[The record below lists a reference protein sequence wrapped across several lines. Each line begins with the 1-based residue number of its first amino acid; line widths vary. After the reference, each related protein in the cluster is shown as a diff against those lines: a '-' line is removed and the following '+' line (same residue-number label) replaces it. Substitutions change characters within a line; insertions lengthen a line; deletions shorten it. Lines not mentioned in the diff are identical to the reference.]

1 MVNPKDA
8 TDLYK
13 QLCPFIFF
21 DLRVLF
27 DAQSKDQS
35 KQGQSHGQDSYLFW
49 NPKTHFYHDQ
59 NTHPFHRN

>member
-13 QLCPFIFF
+13 QLYHFIFF

-35 KQGQSHGQDSYLFW
+35 KRGQSHGQDSYLFG
-49 NPKTHFYHDQ
+49 NPKTHFYRDQ
-59 NTHPFHRN
+59 NTHPCHRS